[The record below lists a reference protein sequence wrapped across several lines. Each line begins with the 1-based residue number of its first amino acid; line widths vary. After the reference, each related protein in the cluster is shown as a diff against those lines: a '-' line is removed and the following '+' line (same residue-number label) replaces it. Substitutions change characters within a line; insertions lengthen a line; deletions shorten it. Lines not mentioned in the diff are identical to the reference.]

1 LSSSSDAGVWRLGPP
16 LADYLNARRPSN
28 NRIGV
33 AGPETAEIAR
43 RSIKTRGISEFKGT
57 I

>member
-28 NRIGV
+28 TRIGV
-33 AGPETAEIAR
+33 AGLETAEIAR